1 MEGSILKDSN
11 SRRIISKTKFHF
23 LSEEFSYLKNM
34 GLISEDQLRS
44 INNSYE
50 IRPHLGF
57 VSIMLIIGALLL
69 GLGILT
75 FVASNWRF
83 LGKASKFS
91 IIIILFCLSNITS
104 YGLSENY
111 PRTSLSFMYISVL
124 TYGAGIFLV
133 AQIFNYGGEFTNAFL
148 LWSVGILPY
157 IILFRDKLLFILC
170 DTFLIIYVIGQFN
183 FNTIPFLIFVLCPMV
198 YYINRKIN
206 FGEIASFF
214 NNSLLI
220 LTILYFLDRYVHNF
234 TVNSIIFLII
244 GLLMF
249 YFPVKIHRDVFRLQG
264 NIIYC
269 VSGLLLTFP
278 QNWSGFWVNLKILN
292 ESSYTYIS
300 TGFAIA
306 LLIFLLFQTKN
317 KNLISLIAIFVII
330 IRYYFDTFY
339 SFMPKS
345 LFFILGGV
353 ILLGFGYYFERVR
366 RFRGGNYEE

>member
-1 MEGSILKDSN
+1 MRDPN

-23 LSEEFSYLKNM
+23 LNEELNQLKNS

-44 INNSYE
+44 ITNFYE

-75 FVASNWRF
+75 FVASNWKF
-83 LGKASKFS
+83 LSKAGKFS
-91 IIIILFCLSNITS
+91 IIIILFCLSNLTS
-104 YGLSENY
+104 YKLSESY

-148 LWSVGILPY
+148 LWAVGIIPY
-157 IILFRDKLLFILC
+157 IVLFKDKLLFILC
-170 DTFLIIYVIGQFN
+170 DVFLIIYVMGQFN
-183 FNTIPFLIFVLCPMV
+183 FNNIPFFIFVLCPMV
-198 YYINRKIN
+198 YYINRKID
-206 FGEIASFF
+206 FGEIAAFF

-220 LTILYFLDRYVHNF
+220 FTILYFLDRNINNF
-234 TVNSIIFLII
+234 TVNSIIFFII
-244 GLLMF
+244 GLFMF
-249 YFPVKIHRDVFRLQG
+249 YFPLKVHKGVFKLQG

-269 VSGLLLTFP
+269 ISGLLLTFP
-278 QNWSGFWVNLKILN
+278 QNWSGFWSNLKILN

-300 TGFAIA
+300 AGFAIA
-306 LLIFLLFQTKN
+306 LLTFLLFQTKN
-317 KNLISLIAIFVII
+317 KNLISLIAIFII
-330 IRYYFDTFY
+330 IMRYYFDTFY

-345 LFFILGGV
+345 LFFILGGL